1 MKRMFLMVLVV
12 MSVALADLQAS
23 DEGPAAA
30 RGVPRAVAPQGMG
43 AVLDIG
49 YCYDYLA
56 PFGTWIQLGRH
67 GYVWCP
73 RHMGYRWRPYT
84 HGHWIWSDFGWMWMS
99 DYEWGWMPFHYGRWG
114 WDDDCGWFW
123 VPDVIWGPA
132 WVTWRYSDL
141 YFGWAPIPPGVAFR
155 AGIDFDVLALGIPY
169 NFWVFVS
176 GPRFLDRDISRYCLP
191 YERNTWIIGRTS
203 ARNRYDFR
211 GGRLVNEGFDVET
224 VRRVTRRT
232 VTRHRLQDSD
242 RPGEARI
249 SGEDVRIYRPSLR
262 EDSRARPKEFIGGD
276 QARRELAPV
285 KIYEPPRQAESRS
298 PESAVRKRQ
307 SQEESLLK
315 KSQSRDKEEIERRRK
330 EESRKVGNPA
340 EKAKVRQDY
349 QARTAEQ
356 QKQHQAE
363 RQQLEERHRRDAEQV
378 KKSAPPKR
386 TPPPRKKK

>member
-1 MKRMFLMVLVV
+1 
-12 MSVALADLQAS
+12 
-23 DEGPAAA
+23 
-30 RGVPRAVAPQGMG
+30 MG

-56 PFGTWIQLGRH
+56 PFGTWIQLDRH

-84 HGHWIWSDFGWMWMS
+84 HGHWIWSDFGWMWIS

-224 VRRVTRRT
+224 VRRVTRRS
-232 VTRHRLQDSD
+232 VTRYRLQDSD

-307 SQEESLLK
+307 SDEQVASQEEPVPGQGRDRAAPQGRK
-315 KSQSRDKEEIERRRK
+315 PQGGEPGRESQ
-330 EESRKVGNPA
+330 GPA
-340 EKAKVRQDY
+340 GLSGPDR
-349 QARTAEQ
+349 RTAETTPGRA
-356 QKQHQAE
+356 AE
-363 RQQLEERHRRDAEQV
+363 ARRAASEGRRTGQEVGAAEADAAAPEEEIARCRGPLKRGG
-378 KKSAPPKR
+378 KS
-386 TPPPRKKK
+386 